1 MMLIHREGFL
11 ISDTAVIGFPELAY
25 DPFRHC
31 LVRQTKRRRRW
42 PWILLGLVLWATPSS
57 GQHWERYVNNTKYDE
72 ANACRMTAWA
82 AQIPWDQTSPT
93 CGVNFFGL
101 TVSPLSPW
109 DTCWTWWMPTAQ
121 YTTANHGYDAQD
133 STYLEA
139 QTIGAG
145 AQRSVRHVASFRD
158 FTGGGTVRMRGFQQI
173 PLGTFAAPVLLYDHT
188 IVKHEGK
195 CDSDIETDGRVVSK
209 PGFCEVHWASPVL
222 SNYTGPLT
230 ALTTVTAQQTGP
242 GVDESPFNWY
252 WGAQVSQEQVTN
264 QWTIAT
270 CHAGGCAICPAR
282 APATPWIWLSLL
294 GALALVFRRRWVL
307 ISLLLLLPAM
317 GHAVSP
323 RVTLGLPSILDGG
336 SAGTAQGAPTPE
348 TFDLLPYQIVA
359 QGEPVEGG
367 CRLPRLHI
375 DAGSLHSLRLYVDNT
390 TCRVTVGEFNELPLP
405 ADLRDGTSDGGT
417 SAGASGD
424 RWCWR
429 PILARTQVTL
439 LFNVGSILADY
450 FGLETRVSRVSSTYT
465 ILDDGQPCPCSCTW
479 AATPISS
486 MTSLGWR
493 PVPNALTVPDIVQ
506 DMSGRGAGQGACL
519 LMRGSAFE
527 FFGDIH
533 LIGMNP
539 GFRHGLIAGCEQ
551 AQQGYYA
558 CGFDV
563 DGTLPNVWVKL
574 GWPLLPL
581 TDFAFFTGIDA
592 YWAIS
597 HYSAFGTACPAEWIK
612 PPVIW

>member
-1 MMLIHREGFL
+1 VPDDRLGGANSLGPDF
-11 ISDTAVIGFPELAY
+11 SDL
-25 DPFRHC
+25 R
-31 LVRQTKRRRRW
+31 
-42 PWILLGLVLWATPSS
+42 
-57 GQHWERYVNNTKYDE
+57 
-72 ANACRMTAWA
+72 
-82 AQIPWDQTSPT
+82 
-93 CGVNFFGL
+93 VNFFGL

-336 SAGTAQGAPTPE
+336 SAGTAQGRRR
-348 TFDLLPYQIVA
+348 QR
-359 QGEPVEGG
+359 
-367 CRLPRLHI
+367 RLICYPIRSSRR
-375 DAGSLHSLRLYVDNT
+375 ANPWRAA
-390 TCRVTVGEFNELPLP
+390 VG
-405 ADLRDGTSDGGT
+405 
-417 SAGASGD
+417 
-424 RWCWR
+424 
-429 PILARTQVTL
+429 
-439 LFNVGSILADY
+439 
-450 FGLETRVSRVSSTYT
+450 
-465 ILDDGQPCPCSCTW
+465 
-479 AATPISS
+479 
-486 MTSLGWR
+486 
-493 PVPNALTVPDIVQ
+493 
-506 DMSGRGAGQGACL
+506 
-519 LMRGSAFE
+519 
-527 FFGDIH
+527 
-533 LIGMNP
+533 
-539 GFRHGLIAGCEQ
+539 
-551 AQQGYYA
+551 
-558 CGFDV
+558 
-563 DGTLPNVWVKL
+563 
-574 GWPLLPL
+574 
-581 TDFAFFTGIDA
+581 
-592 YWAIS
+592 
-597 HYSAFGTACPAEWIK
+597 CPAFTSM
-612 PPVIW
+612 PVRSIHSGSMWTTRPAA